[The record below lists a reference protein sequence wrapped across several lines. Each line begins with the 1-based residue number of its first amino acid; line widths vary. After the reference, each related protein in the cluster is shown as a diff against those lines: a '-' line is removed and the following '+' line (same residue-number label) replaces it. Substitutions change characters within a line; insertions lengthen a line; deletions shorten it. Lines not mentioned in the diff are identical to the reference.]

1 MSDDILKALLPELYL
16 KSRFFIVPLWNLYQS
31 TTERDIYTSMVNYT
45 RMKNSNKNIFTDI
58 DSNYLIPT
66 WKSY

>member
-1 MSDDILKALLPELYL
+1 MSADILKALLPELYL
-16 KSRFFIVPLWNLYQS
+16 KSRFFIVPLWNLYKS
-31 TTERDIYTSMVNYT
+31 STERDIYTSMVNYN